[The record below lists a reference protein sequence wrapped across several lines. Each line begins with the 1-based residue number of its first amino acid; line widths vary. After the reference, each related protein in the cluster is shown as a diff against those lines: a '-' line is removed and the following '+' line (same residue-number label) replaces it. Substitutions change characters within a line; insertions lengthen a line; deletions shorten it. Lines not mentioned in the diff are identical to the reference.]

1 MQGDALAA
9 GRVLALV
16 GIVIWAVGTWLFQ
29 KELPGT
35 VMELGTLL
43 IGTFF
48 IAWGIAGVVAIALSR
63 RLDRLE
69 AEVRSLRE
77 GAPKEE

>member
-16 GIVIWAVGTWLFQ
+16 GIVIWGIGIWLTQ
-29 KELPGT
+29 RELPGT

-43 IGTFF
+43 IGSFLL
-48 IAWGIAGVVAIALSR
+48 AWGIAGMVAMPLSR

-77 GAPKEE
+77 GAPKSE